1 MCLNLSFYLSKNRIQ
16 SDNTLSETVLK
27 INSLSKKFKQF
38 IAVNNVNLEVNKGE
52 TVGFVG
58 PNGAGKTTTIK
69 LIAKLLKPSSGNILI
84 KKKGG
89 NLQDIHLDSQDLVS
103 TGFLIDIPVFYD
115 STPYVLLKHYAQL
128 HNYPKNKIDQR
139 IDELLD
145 FFDLTDWKRK
155 RIKKFSKGMKQKL
168 GFIQAIIHN
177 PDLIFL
183 DEPQTG
189 LDPKARIKIRQYLM
203 TLKEQKK
210 TIFIASHMLREISE
224 ICEKIAFINNGEIIK
239 FDRIENMEKMLKTSE
254 IVCQLLEPIPTE
266 RFGLVEKKLNEK
278 LAPYLDKNIDSIAVE
293 SPVQYQ
299 PSSKNLIIY
308 YDGKPESKG
317 EIFKILGRD
326 FESEFTVISFS
337 QSKTSLLEKLYLEKI
352 K

>member
-1 MCLNLSFYLSKNRIQ
+1 MNEI
-16 SDNTLSETVLK
+16 VLK
-27 INSLSKKFKQF
+27 LENLSKKFKKF
-38 IAVNNVNLEVNKGE
+38 FAVNNINLEVNKGE

-84 KKKGG
+84 KNKAG
-89 NLQDIHLDSQDLVS
+89 NLQDINIDSQNLIS
-103 TGFLIDIPVFYD
+103 MGFLIDIPIFYD

-128 HNYPKNKIDQR
+128 HNYPKDKIDQR
-139 IDELLD
+139 IEELLHI
-145 FFDLTDWKRK
+145 FNLTNWKRK

-168 GFIQAIIHN
+168 GFIQSIIHD
-177 PDLIFL
+177 PDILFL

-189 LDPKARIKIRQYLM
+189 LDPKARIKIRQYLN

-210 TIFIASHMLREISE
+210 TIFIASHMLREITE

-239 FDRIENMEKMLKTSE
+239 FDRIENMEKMLKTNE
-254 IVCQLLEPIPTE
+254 IVCQLLEPIPIK
-266 RFGLVEKKLNEK
+266 RIKLVEKKLKEK
-278 LAPYLDKNIDSIAVE
+278 LAPYLDKNIDPTIVE
-293 SPVQYQ
+293 SSVQYQ
-299 PSSKNLIIY
+299 PSSKNLTIY

-317 EIFKILGRD
+317 EIFKILGKD
-326 FESEFTVISFS
+326 FDSETTVISFS

>member
-1 MCLNLSFYLSKNRIQ
+1 LNEI
-16 SDNTLSETVLK
+16 VLK
-27 INSLSKKFKQF
+27 INNLSKTFKQF
-38 IAVNNVNLEVNKGE
+38 CAVNNVNIEVNKGE

-69 LIAKLLKPSSGNILI
+69 LIAKLLRPSSGNILI
-84 KKKGG
+84 KNTEG
-89 NLQDIHLDSQDLVS
+89 NLQNIHLNSQDLVS
-103 TGFLIDIPVFYD
+103 MGFLIDIPVFYD

-128 HNYPKNKIDQR
+128 HNYPKNKINQR

-145 FFDLTDWKRK
+145 FFDLTEKKKK

-177 PDLIFL
+177 PDIIFL

-189 LDPKARIKIRQYLM
+189 LDPKARIKIRQYLKN
-203 TLKEQKK
+203 LKEQKK

-224 ICEKIAFINNGEIIK
+224 ICEKVAFINNGEIIK
-239 FDRIENMEKMLKTSE
+239 FDRIENMESLLKTSE
-254 IVCQLLEPIPTE
+254 IVCQLLEPIPIE
-266 RFGLVEKKLNEK
+266 RFKLVEKKLIEK
-278 LAPYLDKNIDSIAVE
+278 LAPYLDKNIDTTIIE

-299 PSSKNLIIY
+299 TSRKNLTIY

-317 EIFKILGRD
+317 EIFKILAKD
-326 FESEFTVISFS
+326 FDSEFTVISFS
-337 QSKTSLLEKLYLEKI
+337 QSKTSLIEKLYLEEI

>member
-1 MCLNLSFYLSKNRIQ
+1 MNEI
-16 SDNTLSETVLK
+16 VLK
-27 INSLSKKFKQF
+27 IDNLSKKFNQF
-38 IAVNNVNLEVNKGE
+38 VAVNSINLEVNKGE

-69 LIAKLLKPSSGNILI
+69 LIAKLLQPTSGNILI

-89 NLQDIHLDSQDLVS
+89 SLQDISKNSQDLMS
-103 TGFLIDIPVFYD
+103 LGFLIDIPIFYD
-115 STPYVLLKHYAQL
+115 STPYVLLKHYLQL
-128 HNYPKNKIDQR
+128 HKYPKNKIDQR

-145 FFDLTDWKRK
+145 YFDLTDWKKK

-168 GFIQAIIHN
+168 GIIQAIIHD
-177 PDLIFL
+177 PDIIFL

-189 LDPKARIKIRQYLM
+189 LDPKARIKIRQYLK

-224 ICEKIAFINNGEIIK
+224 ICGKIAFINNGEIIK
-239 FDRIENMEKMLKTSE
+239 FDKIENMEKLLKTSE
-254 IVCQLLEPIPTE
+254 IECQLLEPIPME
-266 RFGLVEKKLNEK
+266 RFDLVEKKLKER
-278 LAPYLDKNIDSIAVE
+278 LSPYLDPTIVD

-299 PSSKNLIIY
+299 PLSKNLTIY

-317 EIFKILGRD
+317 EIFKILGKD
-326 FESEFTVISFS
+326 FDSEFTIISFS
-337 QSKTSLLEKLYLEKI
+337 QSKTSLLENLYLKEI

>member
-1 MCLNLSFYLSKNRIQ
+1 MNEI
-16 SDNTLSETVLK
+16 VLK
-27 INSLSKKFKQF
+27 IDNLSKRFKKFF
-38 IAVNNVNLEVNKGE
+38 AVNYVNLEVTKGE

-69 LIAKLLKPSSGNILI
+69 LIAQLLKPSSGNILI
-84 KKKGG
+84 KNKGG
-89 NLQDIHLDSQDLVS
+89 NLQDIMLNSQDLIS
-103 TGFLIDIPVFYD
+103 MGFLIDIPVFYD
-115 STPYVLLKHYAQL
+115 STPSVLLKHYLQL
-128 HNYPKNKIDQR
+128 HKYPKNKIDQR

-145 FFDLTDWKRK
+145 FFNLTDWKKK

-168 GFIQAIIHN
+168 GFIQAIIHD
-177 PDLIFL
+177 PDIIFL

-189 LDPKARIKIRQYLM
+189 LDPKARIKIRQYLKN
-203 TLKEQKK
+203 LKEQKK

-254 IVCQLLEPIPTE
+254 IVCQLLEPIPKE
-266 RFGLVEKKLNEK
+266 GFELVEKKLIEK
-278 LAPYLDKNIDSIAVE
+278 LAPYLDKNIDTTIVE

-299 PSSKNLIIY
+299 PSSKNLTIY
-308 YDGKPESKG
+308 YDGRPESKG
-317 EIFKILGRD
+317 EIFKILGKD